1 MKKKKQHSFSF
12 SSILKQNI
20 LGFPITTSQT
30 PIVTHSLYK
39 AHKSTTSDLNIK
51 IVIDVVT

>member
-30 PIVTHSLYK
+30 PTVTHSLYK
-39 AHKSTTSDLNIK
+39 THKSTTSELNIK
-51 IVIDVVT
+51 IVIAVVT